1 MVKTSVTAYHEAFW
15 RLKDKNN
22 SKLHFLNVQT
32 TGLSGRPHPT
42 ILGILTTQDVVKSRI
57 HLKMLSGDY
66 PCYYY
71 LGSDREQDAF
81 CRLCHSLLPFHP
93 PPSDEDMVHLLT
105 RCRGTLETRA
115 RIIPELLNTI
125 QQHFPTNGILVH
137 QNHSHLAQ
145 LILDPTSLNLPINM
159 RISPDHPA
167 LSPALAVCRKLCFAI
182 HKDRTN
188 QLKKLR
194 TK

>member
-1 MVKTSVTAYHEAFW
+1 MWPNPGSILRCYQE
-15 RLKDKNN
+15 
-22 SKLHFLNVQT
+22 
-32 TGLSGRPHPT
+32 T
-42 ILGILTTQDVVKSRI
+42 ILVTTILAVTGSRMPSVVCVI
-57 HLKMLSGDY
+57 
-66 PCYYY
+66 PCY
-71 LGSDREQDAF
+71 
-81 CRLCHSLLPFHP
+81 HSIP
-93 PPSDEDMVHLLT
+93 PPDEDMVHLLT
-105 RCRGTLETRA
+105 RCRGTLETRS

-125 QQHFPTNGILVH
+125 QQHFPTNSILVH

>member
-15 RLKDKNN
+15 RLKAKNN

-32 TGLSGRPHPT
+32 SGLSGRPYST
-42 ILGILTTQDVVKSRI
+42 ILGILTTQDVAKSRI

-93 PPSDEDMVHLLT
+93 PPDEDMVHLLT
-105 RCRGTLETRA
+105 RCRGTLETRS

-167 LSPALAVCRKLCFAI
+167 LSPVLAVYRKLCFAI

-188 QLKKLR
+188 QLKKLIS
-194 TK
+194 K